1 MDSSHFTFS
10 CHTTIQEAVYM
21 NLNLF
26 FQIQISK
33 NFEVEIALLILGE
46 GLRW

>member
-1 MDSSHFTFS
+1 
-10 CHTTIQEAVYM
+10 M

-46 GLRW
+46 GLRWWEAELSDAANTPP